1 MARPI
6 PFEQSLLDPKA
17 ELRERL
23 ERAPAEHAEAL
34 LATYELLQDLRD
46 AHVFELLHGVLKKG
60 DQAIELAVNAVKEP
74 GTLRDLTNL
83 IILGKILG
91 SIDPALLHGVAAA
104 VQETVETT
112 HHPEAEPPGLF
123 ALFQQL
129 RHKETRRALG
139 LMTRFLGA
147 LGRHLPVPARATSGP
162 AAR

>member
-6 PFEQSLLDPKA
+6 PLELPSLDPRA
-17 ELRERL
+17 PLRERL

-34 LATYELLQDLRD
+34 LDAYELLQDLRD
-46 AHVFELLHGVLKKG
+46 AHVFEVLHGVLKKG
-60 DQAIELAVNAVKEP
+60 DKVVELAVDAVKEP
-74 GTLRDLTNL
+74 DAIRGLTNL
-83 IILGKILG
+83 IILSKILG

-104 VQETVETT
+104 VQETIGINHQQET
-112 HHPEAEPPGLF
+112 EPPGFF
-123 ALFQQL
+123 ALVQQL

-147 LGRHLPVPARATSGP
+147 LGRHLPVSTEASGS